1 MVSEDSPS
9 NSNSSI
15 LHQFLVSNSIADQN
29 QFENQ
34 HFVACGTQSHSLP
47 SNIQSL
53 GERMPRYVDLFHAPQ
68 LSNESDLRHGTRSMN
83 LLETSAAHQA
93 QRLSLSL
100 GSVMDPGYIIYNN
113 PGLDRTTSDYCF
125 PGTGCAFIP
134 SAAIGSSKY
143 LKPAQT
149 LLEEMVN
156 IGSKEIDISNKKYV
170 EKLSRRSKSA
180 PFGYNE
186 ALSEKPG
193 SCVHLL
199 KLLAFQQEVERRYE
213 EYYNH
218 MEELVSCFEAIAGV
232 GAGKSYTAL
241 ALQAMSK
248 HFCILRNTIL
258 SQIRATKRKMEAD
271 MPRISSRLGQLSLLD
286 QESRHNRTT
295 LQQQLGITQ
304 SWRLLRGLPE
314 NSVMILRAWLFEHF
328 LHPYPNDS
336 EKLVLASQTGL
347 SKNQVSNWFI
357 NARVRL
363 WKPMIEQMYKEEFG
377 DSSIESDELQTST
390 AEGIGDLC

>member
-1 MVSEDSPS
+1 MVLEDSPS

-15 LHQFLVSNSIADQN
+15 LHQFLVLNSIADQN

-34 HFVACGTQSHSLP
+34 HFVDCGSQSHSL
-47 SNIQSL
+47 
-53 GERMPRYVDLFHAPQ
+53 MPRSVDLLHAPQ
-68 LSNESDLRHGTRSMN
+68 LSNESVSRHGTRSMN

-100 GSVMDPGYIIYNN
+100 GSVMDPGYIIYYNTV
-113 PGLDRTTSDYCF
+113 LDRATSDYCF
-125 PGTGCAFIP
+125 AGTGCAFIS
-134 SAAIGSSKY
+134 SAAMGSSKY
-143 LKPAQT
+143 LKPAQS

-156 IGSKEIDISNKKYV
+156 IGSKEIDSSNKKYM
-170 EKLSRRSKSA
+170 EKLSRRCQSGS
-180 PFGYNE
+180 FGYNE
-186 ALSEKPG
+186 ELSEKPG

-199 KLLAFQQEVERRYE
+199 KFLALLPEVERRYE

-218 MEELVSCFEAIAGV
+218 MEELVSCFEAIAGL

-248 HFCILRNTIL
+248 HFGILRNAIL
-258 SQIRATKRKMEAD
+258 SQIRASKRKMEAD

-286 QESRHNRTT
+286 QKSRHNRAT
-295 LQQQLGITQ
+295 LQQQQLGITQ
-304 SWRLLRGLPE
+304 SWRLIRGLPE

-357 NARVRL
+357 NARVRM

-377 DSSIESDELQTST
+377 DSSIESDELLTIT
-390 AEGIGDLC
+390 AQGIGDLC

>member
-1 MVSEDSPS
+1 MVLEDSPS

-15 LHQFLVSNSIADQN
+15 LHQFLVLNSIADQN

-34 HFVACGTQSHSLP
+34 HFVDCGSQSHSLP
-47 SNIQSL
+47 LNMQSL
-53 GERMPRYVDLFHAPQ
+53 GERMPRSVDLLHAPQ
-68 LSNESDLRHGTRSMN
+68 LSNESVSRHGTRSMN

-100 GSVMDPGYIIYNN
+100 GSVMDPGYIIY
-113 PGLDRTTSDYCF
+113 
-125 PGTGCAFIP
+125 
-134 SAAIGSSKY
+134 AAMGSSKY
-143 LKPAQT
+143 LKPAQS

-156 IGSKEIDISNKKYV
+156 IGSKEIDSSNKKYM
-170 EKLSRRSKSA
+170 EKLSRRCQSGS
-180 PFGYNE
+180 FGYNE
-186 ALSEKPG
+186 ELSEKPG

-199 KLLAFQQEVERRYE
+199 KFLALLPEVERRYE

-218 MEELVSCFEAIAGV
+218 MEELVSCFEAIAGL

-248 HFCILRNTIL
+248 HFGILRNAIL
-258 SQIRATKRKMEAD
+258 SQIRASKRKMEAD

-286 QESRHNRTT
+286 QKSRHNRAT
-295 LQQQLGITQ
+295 LQQQQLGITQ
-304 SWRLLRGLPE
+304 SWRLIRGLPE

-357 NARVRL
+357 NARVRM

-377 DSSIESDELQTST
+377 DSSIESDELLTIT
-390 AEGIGDLC
+390 AQGIGDLC

>member
-1 MVSEDSPS
+1 MVLEDSPS

-15 LHQFLVSNSIADQN
+15 LHQFLVLNSIADQN
-29 QFENQ
+29 RFENQ
-34 HFVACGTQSHSLP
+34 HFVACGSQSHSLP
-47 SNIQSL
+47 LNIQSL
-53 GERMPRYVDLFHAPQ
+53 GERMPRSVDLLHAPQ
-68 LSNESDLRHGTRSMN
+68 LSNESVLRHGTRSMN

-100 GSVMDPGYIIYNN
+100 GSVMDPGYIIY
-113 PGLDRTTSDYCF
+113 
-125 PGTGCAFIP
+125 
-134 SAAIGSSKY
+134 AAIGSSKY
-143 LKPAQT
+143 LKPAQS

-156 IGSKEIDISNKKYV
+156 IESNEIDTSNKKYM
-170 EKLSRRSKSA
+170 EKLSHPRQTGS
-180 PFGYNE
+180 FGYNE
-186 ALSEKPG
+186 ELSEKPG

-199 KLLAFQQEVERRYE
+199 KFLALLQEVERRYE

-232 GAGKSYTAL
+232 GAGKSYTGL

-248 HFCILRNTIL
+248 HFGFLRNAIL
-258 SQIRATKRKMEAD
+258 SQIRASKRKMEAD

-286 QESRHNRTT
+286 QKSRHNRTI

-304 SWRLLRGLPE
+304 SWRLIRGLPE

-357 NARVRL
+357 NARVRM

-377 DSSIESDELQTST
+377 DSSIESDELLTTT

>member
-1 MVSEDSPS
+1 
-9 NSNSSI
+9 
-15 LHQFLVSNSIADQN
+15 
-29 QFENQ
+29 
-34 HFVACGTQSHSLP
+34 
-47 SNIQSL
+47 
-53 GERMPRYVDLFHAPQ
+53 
-68 LSNESDLRHGTRSMN
+68 
-83 LLETSAAHQA
+83 
-93 QRLSLSL
+93 
-100 GSVMDPGYIIYNN
+100 MDPGYIIYNN
-113 PGLDRTTSDYCF
+113 AGLHRTASDYCF
-125 PGTGCAFIP
+125 AGTGCAFIP

-170 EKLSRRSKSA
+170 EKLSRRSKSGS
-180 PFGYNE
+180 FGYNE
-186 ALSEKPG
+186 ELSEKPG

-199 KLLAFQQEVERRYE
+199 KLLALLQEVERRYE

-218 MEELVSCFEAIAGV
+218 TEELVSSFEAIAGV

-258 SQIRATKRKMEAD
+258 SQIRDTKRKMEVD
-271 MPRISSRLGQLSLLD
+271 MPRFSSRLGQLSLLD

-304 SWRLLRGLPE
+304 SWRLIRGLPE
-314 NSVMILRAWLFEHF
+314 SSVMILRAWLFEHF
-328 LHPYPNDS
+328 LHPYPIDS

-363 WKPMIEQMYKEEFG
+363 WKPMIEQMYKVEFG
-377 DSSIESDELQTST
+377 DSSIESDELLTST
-390 AEGIGDLC
+390 AEGTGDFC